1 MKFKTFLTGSPNL
14 SPNYWN
20 VFLVYKS
27 YFDFIK
33 HILYL
38 LMSIKFPFIPSKTGG
53 GEGGWLQKSSPS
65 KRIFTAHI
73 CHSWGP
79 WLLWGQK
86 ACCNLWSFQV
96 LKRNISWIQCK
107 YESPEAHPLLPS
119 RWERTLGKTE
129 IHWQCWHIRRKLIM
143 SG

>member
-53 GEGGWLQKSSPS
+53 RGGGLVAK
-65 KRIFTAHI
+65 
-73 CHSWGP
+73 
-79 WLLWGQK
+79 
-86 ACCNLWSFQV
+86 V
-96 LKRNISWIQCK
+96 
-107 YESPEAHPLLPS
+107 
-119 RWERTLGKTE
+119 
-129 IHWQCWHIRRKLIM
+129 
-143 SG
+143 